1 MTQAHYQG
9 IWPVA
14 PTPFHDNGEVDYEGM
29 KAVIDCMIDQGVDG
43 ICILANFSEQFLIS
57 DAEREQLT
65 KISLEHAAGRVPV
78 IVTIS
83 HYATKIAVERAK
95 FAKSLGAEAVMMMAP
110 YHGALLKGTA
120 QQTFE
125 QIRAVGEVGISIMIQ
140 DAPLSGVELPVPLLV
155 KMAKEVEMVK
165 MFKIECAGAAAKLR
179 ALIAEGGKAIEAP
192 FDGEEAIT
200 LLADLDAGARGSMTS
215 ALIPDLIRPVIFDY
229 LEGRREQAIAGYSRL
244 LPVINHENRQCGFR
258 ATKAA
263 MVAGGV
269 IKSDFCRHPI
279 EPLHP
284 QTKDGLLELM
294 RPHDPLVLKWGH

>member
-1 MTQAHYQG
+1 MKQAHYQG

-14 PTPFHDNGEVDYEGM
+14 PTPFHDNGEVDYDGM

-57 DAEREQLT
+57 DAEREHLT
-65 KISLEHAAGRVPV
+65 RISIEHADGRVPI

-83 HYATKIAVERAK
+83 HYATKIAVERAT
-95 FAKSLGAEAVMMMAP
+95 FAKNLGAEAVMMMPP

-120 QQTFE
+120 QQSFE
-125 QIRAVGEVGISIMIQ
+125 QIKAIGEVGISIMIQ
-140 DAPLSGVELPVPLLV
+140 DAPLSGVDLPVPLLV
-155 KMAKEVEMVK
+155 RMAHEIEMVR
-165 MFKIECAGAAAKLR
+165 MFKIECAGAAGKLR
-179 ALIAEGGKAIEAP
+179 ALIAEGGAAIEAP

-215 ALIPDLIRPVIFDY
+215 ALIPDVIRPVIIAH
-229 LEGRREQAIAGYSRL
+229 LEGHREQAVAGYSQIL
-244 LPVINHENRQCGFR
+244 AVINHENRQCGFR

-284 QTKDGLLELM
+284 QTKTGLLELM
-294 RPHDPLVLKWGH
+294 RPHDPLVLKWGR

>member
-284 QTKDGLLELM
+284 QTRDGLLELM